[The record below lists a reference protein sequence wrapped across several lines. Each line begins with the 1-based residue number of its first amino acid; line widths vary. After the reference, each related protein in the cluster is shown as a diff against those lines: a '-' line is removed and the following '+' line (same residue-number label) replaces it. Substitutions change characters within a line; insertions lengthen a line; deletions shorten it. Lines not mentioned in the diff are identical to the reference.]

1 MERLW
6 KKMER
11 KFRKNSIIVAVYS
24 HPEFYPP
31 TLNAIQELSKQFDT
45 VFVLS
50 RNVLDSE
57 WDYPQN
63 VELIKSGKF
72 RSIRVSEKTNIL
84 TKVISFL
91 TFTLHF
97 LKLLISEKPRFI
109 QVCDVIP
116 LFSLFLINKLK
127 SNKAKIWYHNHD
139 VSEITLCRKYSIG
152 WFASKYEAK
161 MFPFIDIFTLPA
173 KDREKYFP
181 INKLKGHYYFLP
193 NYPSLQF
200 YNKFKIK
207 NKVITNEIK
216 LVYQGS
222 IGPGHGL
229 EEIIAILNKKIEGLE
244 LSLHLKGFI
253 SDVYKLELIDIAK
266 NNFAENRLYFYGVTA
281 YQEVPKLASKCH
293 IGIGIHT
300 GNDIMNATLGTS
312 SNKIYEYAALG
323 LPVLLFEN
331 EHFRSILNQYKWVKF
346 TDLSKNN
353 LIQEIAN
360 IVNNY
365 SMMNL
370 SANELFKN
378 ILNYENNFNL
388 LNLD

>member
-1 MERLW
+1 
-6 KKMER
+6 MER

-31 TLNAIQELSKQFDT
+31 TLNAIQELSKQFDS

-50 RNVLDSE
+50 RNVFKSE
-57 WDYPQN
+57 WDYPKN
-63 VELIKSGKF
+63 VQLIKSGKF
-72 RSIRVSEKTNIL
+72 RSIRSSENTNTL
-84 TKVISFL
+84 KKAISFL
-91 TFTLHF
+91 SFTLHF
-97 LKLLISEKPRFI
+97 YKLIIKEKPRFV

-116 LFSLFLINKLK
+116 LFSLFLIKKIVVNKT
-127 SNKAKIWYHNHD
+127 KIWYHNHD
-139 VSEITLCRKYSIG
+139 VSEIELCRKYSIG
-152 WFASKYEAK
+152 WFATKYEYK
-161 MFPFIDIFTLPA
+161 MFPYIDIFTLPT

-200 YNKFKIK
+200 YKKFEIK

-229 EEIIAILNKKIEGLE
+229 EEIIAILNEKIQGFE

-253 SDVYKLELIDIAK
+253 SENYKLELLDLAQI
-266 NNFAENRLYFYGVTA
+266 NLTVNSLHFYGVTA
-281 YQEVPKLASKCH
+281 YQDVPKLASTCH

-300 GNDIMNATLGTS
+300 GKDIMNATLGTS

-323 LPVLLFEN
+323 LPILLFDN
-331 EHFRSILNQYKWVKF
+331 EHFRNVLGHNEWAEF

-353 LIQEIAN
+353 LIQAITN
-360 IVNNY
+360 IVDNY
-365 SMMNL
+365 AFMSQ
-370 SANELFKN
+370 SANETFR
-378 ILNYENNFNL
+378 IELNFESNFNK
-388 LNLD
+388 LDFKS

>member
-1 MERLW
+1 
-6 KKMER
+6 MER

-31 TLNAIQELSKQFDT
+31 TLNAIQELSQQFNT

-50 RNVLDSE
+50 RNVLKPE
-57 WDYPQN
+57 WDYPKN
-63 VELIKSGKF
+63 VQLIISGRF
-72 RSIRVSEKTNIL
+72 RSIRNSESTNTFI
-84 TKVISFL
+84 KVTSFL

-97 LKLLISEKPRFI
+97 LKLLIIQKPRFV

-116 LFSLFLINKLK
+116 LFSLFLIKKIILNKT
-127 SNKAKIWYHNHD
+127 KIWYHNHD
-139 VSEITLCRKYSIG
+139 VSEIELCRKYSIG
-152 WFASKYEAK
+152 WFASKNETK

-181 INKLKGHYYFLP
+181 INELKGHYYFLP

-200 YNKFKIK
+200 YNKFEIK

-229 EEIIAILNKKIEGLE
+229 EEIIAILNEKIIGLE

-253 SDVYKLELIDIAK
+253 SEDYKLELIRLSQKYII
-266 NNFAENRLYFYGVTA
+266 ENRVCFYGVTA
-281 YQEVPKLASKCH
+281 YQEVPKLASTCH

-300 GNDIMNATLGTS
+300 GSDIMNATLGTS

-331 EHFRSILNQYKWVKF
+331 DHFRNILADNKWSEF
-346 TDLSKNN
+346 TDLSKSS
-353 LIQEIAN
+353 LIQAITN
-360 IVNNY
+360 IVTNY
-365 SMMNL
+365 SLMNQ
-370 SANELFKN
+370 SANETFYYQ
-378 ILNYENNFNL
+378 LNYECNFKK